1 MLTEKKVRQF
11 IENTLDGESTSA
23 RLIRE
28 KVEALGLEHE
38 EVFSSQIAFFKTL
51 CLGAGVQE
59 ILELGTFLGY
69 STTGFAEFLKD
80 TGSNGHII
88 TVELDEKRAI
98 EANRSLEEIGLD
110 KYVTFIVGDASTV
123 CQELSTKNKKFDLVF
138 LDVFEGCYPDL
149 YHRCVELLKPQGLL
163 IVDNVLMPTVDGWI
177 SGQNVIESNDDML
190 LKALRELLHL
200 ATSDPKVSSSI
211 LPLGSGLLICSKVMK

>member
-11 IENTLDGESTSA
+11 IEDTLDGESTST

-38 EVFSSQIAFFKTL
+38 EIFSSQIAFFKTL

-69 STTGFAEFLKD
+69 STAGFAEFLKD

-98 EANRSLEEIGLD
+98 EANRSLEAIGLD
-110 KYVTFIVGDASTV
+110 KYVTFLVGDANTV
-123 CQELSTKNKKFDLVF
+123 CQEFSTKKKKFDLVF
-138 LDVFEGCYPDL
+138 LDIFEGCYPDL
-149 YHRCVELLKPQGLL
+149 YHVCIELLKPKGLL
-163 IVDNVLMPTVDGWI
+163 IVDNVLMPTVDGWV
-177 SGQNVIESNDDML
+177 SGKNVIESNDDKL
-190 LKALRELLHL
+190 LKALQELLHL

-211 LPLGSGLLICSKVMK
+211 LPLGSGLLVCSKLMK